1 MKEAKLSKCLLI
13 AAIVFLAGA
22 LVLYS
27 QSGGNLSEAGKN
39 VLKEIA
45 FARTAYEAMD
55 TEIAAFARKA
65 VTSQNAEVL
74 AAAKAEF
81 ERNLASIVD
90 GLRLQAKLV
99 GVGQNANEVRSIT
112 GVNAKSTVERAEDLA
127 RKLTIQS
134 GMLLDS
140 KSSSVDHQ
148 RAAIV
153 TNAMQK
159 SFNDSRQRQATA
171 LAGMLKENVDP
182 KLAKRITDE
191 LPATWK
197 DLGKAVSLDDDAA
210 KKALKKAEKEEKK
223 VADETRRQVEASA
236 SGNPAK
242 SPQEAEAQSERAAM
256 AQEMQSQ
263 ADRGIAASLQAGMAM
278 PPPSQLSQATYLRPS
293 SLSQDA
299 DDTSLKIDVV
309 DEVLMAYR
317 DRHMPNDGDSS
328 TEIWNKMRW
337 MLKMGFD
344 SRALDCLDGYRSACL
359 AESGAE
365 ELDDFTRMMTDSAE
379 KFIKEMRDLEV
390 SGGVMVSSIIKKD
403 VAAADEASGRESYHI
418 GDIITSI
425 GTNACCSVDELS
437 AHYAE
442 GEPVQLYYLQE
453 SGVLTNMMQEASG
466 QDLWKTYQFRE
477 ISK

>member
-1 MKEAKLSKCLLI
+1 MKEAKLSKSLLI

-27 QSGGNLSEAGKN
+27 RSGGNISDTGKH
-39 VLKEIA
+39 VLKEIE
-45 FARTAYEAMD
+45 FARAAYAAMD
-55 TEIAAFARKA
+55 SEIAALARKA
-65 VTSQNAEVL
+65 VTSQTTEILAE
-74 AAAKAEF
+74 ARMEF

-90 GLRLQAKLV
+90 GLRVQAKFV
-99 GVGQNANEVRSIT
+99 GVGQNANEVRTIT

-127 RKLTIQS
+127 RKLTMQS
-134 GMLLDS
+134 GMLLDAG
-140 KSSSVDHQ
+140 SSSVNHQ
-148 RAAIV
+148 RAALV
-153 TNAMQK
+153 TNALQK
-159 SFNDSRQRQATA
+159 SFNDSKQRQATA

-182 KLAKRITDE
+182 KLAKRITDK
-191 LPATWK
+191 LPDTWK

-223 VADETRRQVEASA
+223 VADETRRQMEASA
-236 SGNPAK
+236 SGNAAK
-242 SPQEAEAQSERAAM
+242 SPPEGAAAAQSGRAAM
-256 AQEMQSQ
+256 AQSQ
-263 ADRGIAASLQAGMAM
+263 TATGAASLQAGMAM
-278 PPPSQLSQATYLRPS
+278 PLPSQLSPAAYPQQS

-299 DDTSLKIDVV
+299 GDTSLKLDVV

-344 SRALDCLDGYRSACL
+344 GRALDCLDGYRSACL

-365 ELDDFTRMMTDSAE
+365 ELDDLTRVMTDSAE
-379 KFIKEMRDLEV
+379 KFIKGMRDLEV
-390 SGGVMVSSIIKKD
+390 SGGVMVSSIIKQD
-403 VAAADEASGRESYHI
+403 VAAADEANGRESYHI

-425 GTNACCSVDELS
+425 GTNACCSVDALT

-453 SGVLTNMMQEASG
+453 TGVLTNMMQEASG
-466 QDLWKTYQFRE
+466 QDLGKTYQFKE